1 MARQRLTFIITWG
14 LLWIAS
20 QLPLIIVFSAI
31 GFDSKVVAIGETV
44 AAIVTATITSMLMI
58 KEEI

>member
-31 GFDSKVVAIGETV
+31 GFDSKIVAIGETV

>member
-1 MARQRLTFIITWG
+1 MARQRLTFIITWA

-20 QLPLIIVFSAI
+20 QLPLLILFSAI
-31 GFDSKVVAIGETV
+31 GFDPKVVAISETI
-44 AAIVTATITSMLMI
+44 AAIITAIITSMLMI

>member
-20 QLPLIIVFSAI
+20 QLPLIILFSAI
-31 GFDSKVVAIGETV
+31 GFDSKVVAISETI

>member
-20 QLPLIIVFSAI
+20 QLPLIILFSAI
-31 GFDSKVVAIGETV
+31 GFDPTVVAISETI
-44 AAIVTATITSMLMI
+44 AGIVSAMITGTLMV